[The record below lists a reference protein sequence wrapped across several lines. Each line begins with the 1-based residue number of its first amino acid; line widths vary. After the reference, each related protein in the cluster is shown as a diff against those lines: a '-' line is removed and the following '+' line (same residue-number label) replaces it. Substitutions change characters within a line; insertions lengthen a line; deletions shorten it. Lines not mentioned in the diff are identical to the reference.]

1 MYVVHVRVRKTYS
14 TEVRKYFRKYN
25 VLYGSTFE
33 STFVR
38 KYFRTKVQLAL
49 QLLPYGSTEEL
60 RKYFRIITSGSTFV
74 RRYFRSSY
82 ILPYKLLSYVH
93 SYILHRLHTLRVS
106 YLLLSF
112 VRRYFRTFVLSY
124 VRRYVTSTCTY
135 IRIQNI
141 VVLREYGSTLFTVRV
156 HVRTKYEGTSGSTKV
171 SIFVLPYFP
180 VWMYVYV
187 YVYVY
192 NEDNKLYNVVLL
204 YLSKLRRYNVER
216 TFGTLYGCINT
227 TLYSTDVHV
236 QYLIFHFDILYGSI
250 SEVQR
255 NVLVVRRYYLCTC
268 TTTVH
273 VYSTSRSRRSVRTC
287 RATTRVWRY
296 FRTFV
301 SYFFRTFEDTEVRKY
316 ESTSV
321 LYTFIPASYLRTC
334 VSNELDCLAS

>member
-1 MYVVHVRVRKTYS
+1 MCHTY
-14 TEVRKYFRKYN
+14 YF
-25 VLYGSTFE
+25 
-33 STFVR
+33 
-38 KYFRTKVQLAL
+38 
-49 QLLPYGSTEEL
+49 
-60 RKYFRIITSGSTFV
+60 
-74 RRYFRSSY
+74 
-82 ILPYKLLSYVH
+82 H
-93 SYILHRLHTLRVS
+93 SYEG
-106 YLLLSF
+106 
-112 VRRYFRTFVLSY
+112 TFVLSY

-204 YLSKLRRYNVER
+204 YLSKLRRYNIER

-236 QYLIFHFDILYGSI
+236 QYCIFHFDILYGSI

-287 RATTRVWRY
+287 RATTRVRRY

>member
-1 MYVVHVRVRKTYS
+1 M
-14 TEVRKYFRKYN
+14 
-25 VLYGSTFE
+25 
-33 STFVR
+33 
-38 KYFRTKVQLAL
+38 
-49 QLLPYGSTEEL
+49 
-60 RKYFRIITSGSTFV
+60 
-74 RRYFRSSY
+74 
-82 ILPYKLLSYVH
+82 
-93 SYILHRLHTLRVS
+93 
-106 YLLLSF
+106 
-112 VRRYFRTFVLSY
+112 
-124 VRRYVTSTCTY
+124 TSTCTY

-141 VVLREYGSTLFTVRV
+141 VVLREYGSTLFTV

-236 QYLIFHFDILYGSI
+236 QYCIFHFDILYGSI

-287 RATTRVWRY
+287 RATTRVRRY

-301 SYFFRTFEDTEVRKY
+301 PSYLTSSVPSKIRKY
-316 ESTSV
+316 ESTKV
-321 LYTFIPASYLRTC
+321 RKYFRTIPSYLRVTF
-334 VSNELDCLAS
+334 VPAYLTN